1 MTMLFQEL
9 SERRQRQI
17 DLDEQVLWCGKG
29 RPVTWHDGAI
39 GSCVMGLVTCVFV
52 GAFASM
58 VFPDLFRS
66 RAATGV
72 RLGGAA
78 VAIVVVGA
86 FVTLGLSL
94 LLSPF
99 WHWLGTRSY
108 VWVITSRRVLRFWGP
123 FVSVWDGSE
132 TGSCLLDEPEW
143 KFLDD
148 GGRNFAFGQSCGK
161 HKTEVLI
168 ESVPPE
174 DVPQVES
181 ALLRLAKLRREA
193 RESAVSGKMQT
204 IRGRFRVFRDEVS
217 GARRIVYRDNHL
229 VRSLILLALIAGFFG
244 AAIALV
250 VVRELFWWLV
260 VLMILPAFFGGV
272 APFVYGAF
280 GRREVTL
287 GNGSGVYFNGVG
299 RLGIYRHFSY
309 DSQTTV
315 RRGQTAYRLNGRHL
329 MEVQLRTQSPAVD
342 RRLFAH
348 PDDAVVET
356 FVRLIREEMRHETGM

>member
-1 MTMLFQEL
+1 MTMMFQEL

-17 DLDEQVLWCGKG
+17 GLDEQVLWCGKG
-29 RPVTWHDGAI
+29 RPVAWHDGAI

-52 GAFASM
+52 GAFAS
-58 VFPDLFRS
+58 VVLPDLFRS

-78 VAIVVVGA
+78 VAIVVLGA

-123 FVSVWDGSE
+123 FVSVWNGSE
-132 TGSCLLDEPEW
+132 TGCCLLDEPEW

-148 GGRNFAFGQSCGK
+148 GGRDFAFGRSSGK
-161 HKTEVLI
+161 HKTDVLI

-174 DVPQVES
+174 DVPQVEF

-193 RESAVSGKMQT
+193 RESAVSGKMQAV
-204 IRGRFRVFRDEVS
+204 RGRFRVFRDEVS

-229 VRSLILLALIAGFFG
+229 VRSLIWLVLIAGFFG
-244 AAIALV
+244 AVIALV
-250 VVRELFWWLV
+250 IAREHFGVFV
-260 VLMILPAFFGGV
+260 VLAILPALFGGS

-280 GRREVTL
+280 GRREVAME
-287 GNGSGVYFNGVG
+287 NDSGVYFNGVG
-299 RLGIYRHFSY
+299 RIGIYRRFSY

-329 MEVQLRTQSPAVD
+329 MEVQLCTQSPAVV

-356 FVRLIREEMRHETGM
+356 FVQLIREELRK